1 MKKNRVKFN
10 PIGEKVLVQV
20 HPFET
25 KVNGIYRVDHLQEN
39 HKGSVV
45 ATNNSIPVY
54 IDDVVIYNPNAGV
67 PVSVEGSDY
76 ILLRVDEIYGI
87 ET

>member
-1 MKKNRVKFN
+1 MKKNKVKFN
-10 PIGEKVLVQV
+10 PIGEKVLVDV

-45 ATNNSIPVY
+45 ATNNSTPVY
-54 IDDVVIYNPNAGV
+54 IDDVVIFNPNAGV
-67 PVSVEGSDY
+67 AVNIEKKDY
-76 ILLRVDEIYGI
+76 RLLRIDEIYGI
-87 ET
+87 ES

>member
-1 MKKNRVKFN
+1 MKKNKVKFN
-10 PIGEKVLVQV
+10 PIGEKVLVDV

-54 IDDVVIYNPNAGV
+54 IDDVVIFNPNAGV
-67 PVSVEGSDY
+67 TVNVEKKDY
-76 ILLRVDEIYGI
+76 RLLRIDEIYGI
-87 ET
+87 ES

>member
-1 MKKNRVKFN
+1 MKKNKVKFN
-10 PIGEKVLVQV
+10 PIGEKVLVDV

-45 ATNNSIPVY
+45 ATNNSMPVY
-54 IDDVVIYNPNAGV
+54 IDDVVIFNPNAGV
-67 PVSVEGSDY
+67 TVNIKKKDY
-76 ILLRVDEIYGI
+76 RLLRIDEIYGI
-87 ET
+87 ES

>member
-20 HPFET
+20 HPFE
-25 KVNGIYRVDHLQEN
+25 KLVNGIYRVDHLQEN

-45 ATNNSIPVY
+45 STNNSIPVY

-67 PVSVEGSDY
+67 PVNVEGSDY
-76 ILLRVDEIYGI
+76 ILLRIDEIYGI
-87 ET
+87 EA

>member
-1 MKKNRVKFN
+1 MKKNKVKFN
-10 PIGEKVLVQV
+10 PIGEKVLVDV

-54 IDDVVIYNPNAGV
+54 IDDVVIFNPNAGV
-67 PVSVEGSDY
+67 TVNIKKKDY
-76 ILLRVDEIYGI
+76 RLLRIDEIYGI
-87 ET
+87 ES

>member
-39 HKGSVV
+39 QKERLS
-45 ATNNSIPVY
+45 
-54 IDDVVIYNPNAGV
+54 
-67 PVSVEGSDY
+67 
-76 ILLRVDEIYGI
+76 LLITPRLLI
-87 ET
+87 

>member
-1 MKKNRVKFN
+1 MKKNKVKFN
-10 PIGEKVLVQV
+10 PVGEKVLVDV

-39 HKGSVV
+39 HKGTVV
-45 ATNNSIPVY
+45 ATNNSTPVY

-67 PVSVEGSDY
+67 SVSVEGSNY
-76 ILLRVDEIYGI
+76 TLLRVDEIYGI
-87 ET
+87 EA